1 MNHFSIKDVEALTGI
16 KPHTLRI
23 WEQRYGI
30 PKRIL
35 ILGII
40 GSAQGVETVA
50 KKFPGIDIFIG
61 DIDEELTAK
70 SYIVPGLGDAG
81 DLCFG
86 DKVEF

>member
-1 MNHFSIKDVEALTGI
+1 MIASGASILA
-16 KPHTLRI
+16 TL
-23 WEQRYGI
+23 EQLQRYGI

-50 KKFPGIDIFIG
+50 KKFPNIDIFIG
-61 DIDEELTAK
+61 DIDDELTAK

-86 DKVEF
+86 DKVEL